1 MTNPHPNRLIHT
13 FSIVA
18 CDPKTGEMGVAVA
31 SKFLAVGSIV
41 PWAKANVG
49 AIATQSWAN
58 TGFGPDG
65 LKMLEEGKTAKEVL
79 AALLEGDENRD
90 WRQIGIVDRHG
101 NAAAHTG
108 KECHDY
114 AFHHIGEGFTIQ
126 GNLLVGHEVIDAMA
140 ISFQYAKGD
149 LADRLLAALIAGDE
163 VGGDKRGRQGAALYV
178 VKEKGSYD
186 GLIDKYVDLRVDDH
200 KNPAYE
206 LKRLLGLHRLYLG
219 ETDPNRLR
227 KVEGDVLGELIGHLI
242 ALDYLPTGEYA
253 EYSEPVKKALHH
265 YCAVENFD
273 TRWRE
278 DDLIDEEILVFMR
291 GQTHRD

>member
-1 MTNPHPNRLIHT
+1 MIIVPNNRLVHT

-41 PWAKANVG
+41 PWAQANVG

-65 LKMLEEGKTAKEVL
+65 LRMLSEGKTAQETL
-79 AALLEGDENRD
+79 EALIKDDPGY
-90 WRQIGIVDRHG
+90 RQRQLGIVDKHG
-101 NAAAHTG
+101 NAAAYTG
-108 KECHDY
+108 VDCHDW
-114 AFHHIGEGFTIQ
+114 AGQVTGEGYSCQ
-126 GNLLVGHEVIDAMA
+126 GNLLTGPEVVDAMSIA
-140 ISFQYAKGD
+140 FQYAKGD
-149 LADRLLAALIAGDE
+149 LADRLLTALVAGDE
-163 VGGDKRGRQGAALYV
+163 AGGDKRGRQGAALYV

-186 GLIDKYVDLRVDDH
+186 GFIDRYVDLRVDDNEH
-200 KNPAYE
+200 PIRE

-219 ETDPNRLR
+219 ETDPNKLR
-227 KVEGDVLGELIGHLI
+227 PIAGDTLQELVTHLI
-242 ALDYLPTGEYA
+242 RFDYLPTGEYSSYT
-253 EYSEPVKKALHH
+253 EQVKKALHD

-278 DDLIDEEILVFMR
+278 DDQIDEEILVFMR
-291 GQTHRD
+291 GK